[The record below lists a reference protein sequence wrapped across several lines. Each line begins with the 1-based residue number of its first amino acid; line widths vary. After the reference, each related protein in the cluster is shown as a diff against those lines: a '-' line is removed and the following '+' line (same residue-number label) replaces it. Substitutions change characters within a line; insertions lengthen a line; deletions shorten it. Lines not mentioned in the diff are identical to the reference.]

1 MTQDTGQ
8 QIGSEKENTI
18 PVYMFDNK
26 GRYYYEKNYDGYGD
40 FGGKDY
46 YELLAQMNGYSRGD
60 RMDGIDM
67 AFGKMKTPN
76 GGPVLFPALVTK
88 PNEFDYRTH
97 DFTKEAETD
106 PNQSWYASEE
116 EEDFIDQNDEE
127 VYGSDDEE
135 ELDEN
140 KENLKESVKILD
152 RQVDLDQ
159 AYFNLDV
166 DGTEMS
172 FSYWDYDYLI
182 NGDEATYEE
191 VMEMI
196 EKQLI
201 NRDKYGFP
209 VDPQLTPEQKE
220 EIAQVVLKDLQTNP
234 GWKSNLKENKEVK
247 LNTKMKKSELKDKI
261 KEMILNEMNL
271 DIDNMED
278 APESEV
284 DFLAELEGMLSEES
298 PMNDPRTKQVIQ
310 MLMDMDVDGETMEY
324 ILRQVGM
331 EDQMANQLVNNPA
344 EYAASLGE
352 AKGDEEVTDDVT
364 ADDVTVDDTETIDTE
379 TTTEVNPD
387 VKAVQDALT
396 QAQAAAQKLGDGKLT
411 DQIGNTIT
419 FFTRAHVVEKGAV
432 AEAVLMEDTM
442 IPIEPGDSDY
452 DIGYKTF
459 FVYEDRMGGFGIEN
473 IKKAGMIIANKIK
486 SDNKIKN
493 TDEFFRGFMDSW
505 NESSD
510 STADKEDMYEAK
522 KPVNEA
528 MFPLLKRIL
537 K

>member
-1 MTQDTGQ
+1 
-8 QIGSEKENTI
+8 
-18 PVYMFDNK
+18 
-26 GRYYYEKNYDGYGD
+26 
-40 FGGKDY
+40 
-46 YELLAQMNGYSRGD
+46 
-60 RMDGIDM
+60 
-67 AFGKMKTPN
+67 
-76 GGPVLFPALVTK
+76 
-88 PNEFDYRTH
+88 
-97 DFTKEAETD
+97 
-106 PNQSWYASEE
+106 
-116 EEDFIDQNDEE
+116 
-127 VYGSDDEE
+127 
-135 ELDEN
+135 
-140 KENLKESVKILD
+140 
-152 RQVDLDQ
+152 
-159 AYFNLDV
+159 
-166 DGTEMS
+166 
-172 FSYWDYDYLI
+172 
-182 NGDEATYEE
+182 
-191 VMEMI
+191 
-196 EKQLI
+196 
-201 NRDKYGFP
+201 
-209 VDPQLTPEQKE
+209 
-220 EIAQVVLKDLQTNP
+220 
-234 GWKSNLKENKEVK
+234 
-247 LNTKMKKSELKDKI
+247 
-261 KEMILNEMNL
+261 
-271 DIDNMED
+271 
-278 APESEV
+278 
-284 DFLAELEGMLSEES
+284 
-298 PMNDPRTKQVIQ
+298 
-310 MLMDMDVDGETMEY
+310 
-324 ILRQVGM
+324 
-331 EDQMANQLVNNPA
+331 MANQLVNNPA

-364 ADDVTVDDTETIDTE
+364 ADDVTVDDTETIDTT

-522 KPVNEA
+522 KPVNEV
-528 MFPLLKRIL
+528 MFPMLKKIL